1 MDEKDLRT
9 VPYILYKIAEAKYK
23 RIIFRLTLALV
34 MSNLFF
40 IILLI
45 SGR

>member
-1 MDEKDLRT
+1 MSEKEPYSI
-9 VPYILYKIAEAKYK
+9 PYILHKIAEAKYK